1 MIKHREARVSPATP
15 NRVVCNAEDPYPE
28 RVTREKNKM
37 ISERL
42 ILILDDDDM
51 DLLIGRMNEKK
62 PRILEDGIC
71 EKLIVF
77 CWGYLGLV
85 MIGNLERI
93 WEACVAHGAAWKLG
107 VCLLNIYN
115 QIMSL
120 CLSILKDP
128 LFGLFK

>member
-28 RVTREKNKM
+28 RITREKNKM

-77 CWGYLGLV
+77 NLGLV

-93 WEACVAHGAAWKLG
+93 WEACVAHGAAWK
-107 VCLLNIYN
+107 
-115 QIMSL
+115 
-120 CLSILKDP
+120 
-128 LFGLFK
+128 